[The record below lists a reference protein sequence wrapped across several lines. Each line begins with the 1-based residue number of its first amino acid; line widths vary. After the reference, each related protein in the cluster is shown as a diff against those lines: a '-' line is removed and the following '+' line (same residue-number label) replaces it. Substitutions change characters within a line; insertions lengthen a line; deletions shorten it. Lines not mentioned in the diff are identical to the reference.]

1 MADKPNK
8 LSDTARAV
16 LTPATTRDDHLIRP
30 PHLPIAAVR
39 QVAQSR
45 LRAGLAEE
53 IASQVDDEYV
63 WRISDGDRTL
73 MLRATG
79 LGPESAARKAA
90 AEYKARPGSP
100 HAAPPRGRQR
110 SADRRGDGLGLA
122 HGPLGLAHGPR
133 LPRWP
138 GQKGHQGR
146 CPDHLCQGVAL
157 KPRGQGPLHHPS
169 RPLRAGARPAANR
182 GRDFRPCSHHPSPF
196 TALLRRYP
204 RSGCNALGDHGPAR
218 RRAGA

>member
-39 QVAQSR
+39 QVARSL

-79 LGPESAARKAA
+79 LGPASAARKAA

-122 HGPLGLAHGPR
+122 HGPR

-138 GQKGHQGR
+138 GQKGYQGR
-146 CPDHLCQGVAL
+146 CPDHLCQGGRS
-157 KPRGQGPLHHPS
+157 KTSRPRAASPSIASPPS
-169 RPLRAGARPAANR
+169 RGASC
-182 GRDFRPCSHHPSPF
+182 GE
-196 TALLRRYP
+196 P
-204 RSGCNALGDHGPAR
+204 RS
-218 RRAGA
+218 

>member
-16 LTPATTRDDHLIRP
+16 LTLATTRDDHLIRP
-30 PHLPIAAVR
+30 PHLSIAAVR
-39 QVAQSR
+39 QVARS
-45 LRAGLAEE
+45 LLKAGLAEE

-63 WRISDGDRTL
+63 WRISGGDRTL

-79 LGPESAARKAA
+79 LGPASAARKAA

-122 HGPLGLAHGPR
+122 HRPR

-138 GQKGHQGR
+138 GQKKCIR
-146 CPDHLCQGVAL
+146 VDVLITCARRVAL
-157 KPRGQGPLHHPS
+157 KPQGQGSLHHRS

-218 RRAGA
+218 RRAGE